1 MIKKEK
7 ANKVGQLSQ
16 RTMNMLVE
24 LVAQNGDRF
33 GNDIIEMMD
42 LKDVNPVSLGA
53 ITVGLAKAVA
63 MVKDLGKRT
72 HIDVETLYRQ
82 ELASYRRQFEVLNK
96 KKGGK

>member
-1 MIKKEK
+1 MKKETVK
-7 ANKVGQLSQ
+7 TYKVGNLGKMS
-16 RTMNMLVE
+16 MEMLVE
-24 LVAQNGDRF
+24 CVAQNGDRF

-82 ELASYRRQFEVLNK
+82 ELASYRRQLEVLNRK
-96 KKGGK
+96 